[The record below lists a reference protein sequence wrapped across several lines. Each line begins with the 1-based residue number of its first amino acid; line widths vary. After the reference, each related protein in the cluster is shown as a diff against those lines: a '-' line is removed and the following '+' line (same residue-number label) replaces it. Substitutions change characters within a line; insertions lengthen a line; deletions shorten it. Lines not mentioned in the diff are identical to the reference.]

1 MNIVSL
7 NTTHLGST
15 GKIMLQISA
24 LAREE
29 GHHAT
34 SFSTRGFASLS
45 LRPLRIIPNPKPPA
59 LPGHRVYG
67 SLLSSLVHDT
77 LGIVTGYNG
86 CFSMIATCRLIGEIR
101 RLQPDLI
108 HLHNLHGN
116 NVNLFLL
123 FSYLKRAQ
131 IPVVWTLHDCWS
143 FTGRCPYFDM
153 LRCDKWKDGCGG
165 CPCPKH
171 DYPAAYRDRTARMWQ
186 LKKRWF
192 TGVKDMTLV
201 TPSHWLAGLVK
212 QSFLSEYTVRVM
224 HNGIDLSVFHPAESD
239 FRRRHGIPDSTYIVL
254 GVAFDWGRRK
264 GLDVF
269 TALAERLGRS
279 YQIVLVGTDGEVD
292 RLLPQ
297 SILSIHRTQ
306 DQRELAEIYTAAD
319 VFVNPTRED
328 NFPTV
333 NLEAL
338 ACGTPVITFNTGGS
352 PEALDESCGSVVAC
366 DDTDALEREIIRVCR
381 ERPYSRE
388 ACRTRAEAFDQRSRL
403 RQYIALYH
411 EAAPAQQKAE
421 EGSI

>member
-34 SFSTRGFASLS
+34 SFSTWGLASIS
-45 LRPLRIIPNPKPPA
+45 LWPLRITPNPKPPA
-59 LPGHRVYG
+59 LPGHQVYG

-77 LGIVTGYNG
+77 LGITTGYNG
-86 CFSMIATCRLIGEIR
+86 CFSILATWRLIGTIR

-123 FSYLKRAQ
+123 FSYLKKAH

-143 FTGRCPYFDM
+143 FTGRCPHFSM
-153 LRCDKWKDGCGG
+153 LGCDKWKSGCGG
-165 CPCPKH
+165 CPYPKH
-171 DYPAAYRDRTARMWQ
+171 DYPAAYRDCTARLWQ

-192 TGVKDMTLV
+192 TGLDSMTLV
-201 TPSHWLAGLVK
+201 TPSHWLAGLVG
-212 QSFLSEYTVRVM
+212 QSFLREYPVRVI

-239 FRRRHGIPDSTYIVL
+239 FRRRYGIPDDTHLVL

-269 TALAERLGRS
+269 EALAARLGS
-279 YQIVLVGTDGEVD
+279 QFQIVLVGTDDFVD
-292 RLLPQ
+292 SQLPDH
-297 SILSIHRTQ
+297 ILSIHRTKNQ
-306 DQRELAEIYTAAD
+306 QELAEIYAAAD

-328 NFPTV
+328 TFPTV

-338 ACGTPVITFNTGGS
+338 ACGTPVITFRTGGS

-381 ERPYSRE
+381 DRPFSRG
-388 ACRTRAEAFDQRSRL
+388 ACRT
-403 RQYIALYH
+403 H
-411 EAAPAQQKAE
+411 AE
-421 EGSI
+421 EFDEKEIFREYIKLYESKKGDNV

>member
-1 MNIVSL
+1 MNIVSI
-7 NTTHLGST
+7 NTTHSGST
-15 GKIMLQISA
+15 GNIMLQISA

-34 SFSTRGFASLS
+34 SFSTWGLASIS
-45 LRPLRIIPNPKPPA
+45 LWPLRITPNPKPPA
-59 LPGHRVYG
+59 LPGHRIYG

-77 LGIVTGYNG
+77 LGITTGYNG
-86 CFSMIATCRLIGEIR
+86 CFSILATLRLIGKIR

-123 FSYLKRAQ
+123 FSFLKREH

-153 LRCDKWKDGCGG
+153 LCCDKWKSGCGG
-165 CPCPKH
+165 CPYPKH
-171 DYPAAYRDRTARMWQ
+171 DYPAAYRDCTARMWQ

-212 QSFLSEYTVRVM
+212 QSFLSGYAVRVM
-224 HNGIDLSVFHPAESD
+224 HNGIDLSVFQPAESD
-239 FRRRHGIPDSTYIVL
+239 FRRRYGIPDSTYIVL

-269 TALAERLGRS
+269 TALAERLDQS
-279 YQIVLVGTDGEVD
+279 YQIVLVGTDDAVD
-292 RLLPQ
+292 RELPAQ
-297 SILSIHRTQ
+297 ILSIHRTQ
-306 DQRELAEIYTAAD
+306 NQQELAEIYTAAD

-338 ACGTPVITFNTGGS
+338 ACGTPVITFDTGGS

-388 ACRTRAEAFDQRSRL
+388 ACCARAEAFDRSEKL
-403 RQYIALYH
+403 REYVKLY
-411 EAAPAQQKAE
+411 EIKK
-421 EGSI
+421 GDIV